1 MRACWSTCRGRR
13 GERGGQTRGRRA
25 VGRPALRNW
34 VGPPGV
40 IPGDRRAAPGQISPG
55 GRHED
60 QRASPLTGGT
70 LEAVRAAAMLV
81 AVAALFVA
89 LGSVGYAAH
98 HHRVG
103 RSETTAALQSVDV
116 KNDDLLSRDIHDGT
130 ILSRDVTDDTILSR
144 DVQDDTLL
152 QRDIDPEAL
161 TAFKGPRAFAHVTD
175 SLGGSVRVD
184 EANSK
189 GIVQAN
195 VSNPSTGLYCFD
207 NLGFNPKIAIA
218 TPISERRPRTRGR
231 RGARLRGS
239 LRGLPRRRPDRVRGP
254 HALLERTARRR
265 LLRHVR
271 VAAGGQ
277 PNERGYL
284 RAIGRVSST
293 LSSPPFAETTSARAR
308 RACSSRLRATAGAHD
323 DRRGSTARGGLSAAT

>member
-1 MRACWSTCRGRR
+1 MKIKSRIASHGWHARL
-13 GERGGQTRGRRA
+13 
-25 VGRPALRNW
+25 RP
-34 VGPPGV
+34 
-40 IPGDRRAAPGQISPG
+40 SP
-55 GRHED
+55 
-60 QRASPLTGGT
+60 
-70 LEAVRAAAMLV
+70 AMLV

-89 LGSVGYAAH
+89 LGSVGYAATTI
-98 HHRVG
+98 G
-103 RSETTAALQSVDV
+103 SEEIRNNSLQSVDV

-161 TAFKGPRAFAHVTD
+161 IAFKGPRAFAHVTD

-218 TPISERRPRTRGR
+218 TPDFGTP
-231 RGARLRGS
+231 
-239 LRGLPRRRPDRVRGP
+239 GLGP
-254 HALLERTARRR
+254 AVDA
-265 LLRHVR
+265 
-271 VAAGGQ
+271 
-277 PNERGYL
+277 
-284 RAIGRVSST
+284 
-293 LSSPPFAETTSARAR
+293 ARAFADR
-308 RACSSRLRATAGAHD
+308 YVDCPGGAQTASVTLTLFSNELRDGAFYVMFE
-323 DRRGSTARGGLSAAT
+323 